1 MSAPTYSAIVGLAAL
16 LWSASALQAQ
26 DLTAQVTLQTGRV
39 ETMALA
45 GSGGGQLKFRPA
57 SQQSGSISISP
68 ATALQIQVNF
78 PESVAVGFGAMEKG
92 DWAAAARLLGPSA
105 NAAAPYLAIA
115 NNNIAPVVMTYGDA
129 LRYSRQFDA
138 AIGLFEKLQSAPSP
152 SVARL
157 GSAWKAY
164 LLINKGDIPGARAL
178 VETLGDPQ
186 REDEIFG
193 LVRLARAMIFLH
205 TEQHR
210 AAVDQIAQVIA
221 FSGLESSIY
230 PEALYVDGLCYEA
243 IAAAERRKAE
253 QERDEAVKRALF
265 TARVRVGR
273 EMWTAAQQQGLPPP
287 TEKEI
292 LAKIDADAISA
303 RIPAVPPLEE
313 AEKYQ
318 VSQQIYTHLARTFP
332 RTPWAAEALKRLKN
346 PPASTSSKK
355 PSPVTPS

>member
-1 MSAPTYSAIVGLAAL
+1 
-16 LWSASALQAQ
+16 
-26 DLTAQVTLQTGRV
+26 
-39 ETMALA
+39 
-45 GSGGGQLKFRPA
+45 
-57 SQQSGSISISP
+57 
-68 ATALQIQVNF
+68 
-78 PESVAVGFGAMEKG
+78 MEKG
-92 DWAAAARLLGPSA
+92 DWAAAARLLAPSA
-105 NAAAPYLAIA
+105 TAAAPYLAIA

-138 AIGLFEKLQSAPSP
+138 AINLFEKLQSAPNP
-152 SVARL
+152 AVARL

-164 LLINKGDIPGARAL
+164 LLTSKGDIAGARAL
-178 VETLGDPQ
+178 VETLGDPK

-205 TEQHR
+205 AEQHR

-243 IAAAERRKAE
+243 IAAAERRQAVQARE
-253 QERDEAVKRALF
+253 EAVKRAVF
-265 TARVRVGR
+265 TERVRVGR

-292 LAKIDADAISA
+292 LAKIDSAAIGDK
-303 RIPAVPPLEE
+303 IPAVPPLEE

-318 VSQQIYTHLARTFP
+318 VSQEIYAQLARTFP
-332 RTPWAAEALKRLKN
+332 RTPWAAQALKRLKN
-346 PPASTSSKK
+346 PPVSTPSKN
-355 PSPVTPS
+355 PSPATPS